1 MPELAFLKIGGSLIT
16 DKSSERAFRADR
28 ARSVAREVREA
39 LDAAP
44 QMRLLLGHGAGCF
57 GHVPAKRWRV
67 NEGLPASSWEGFA
80 RTRRSVMEL
89 NGLVLDAFAEEGLFP
104 VFVQPSAVS
113 VARRGKLADMD
124 LRPVKTLLA
133 AGQVPMVCGDAVLDE
148 AQGFAIVGTEGFF
161 AYMAERLRPSRI
173 VLACDVDGVRDADPR
188 ITPHTNRI
196 ERLEGA
202 AVEEAVARMGGATGL
217 CKRDGCATER
227 GGANGMRN
235 RDGCATFR
243 GGAGGADVTGGMAGK
258 VKALAEM
265 ARLLPDAEARIVSG
279 AIPGQVRDA
288 LLGRGGGTLVS
299 G

>member
-28 ARSVAREVREA
+28 ARNVAKEVREA
-39 LDAAP
+39 LAAEP

-67 NEGLPASSWEGFA
+67 KEGLPASSWEGFA

-104 VFVQPSAVS
+104 VFVQPSAI
-113 VARRGKLADMD
+113 AMAHGGKLLRMD
-124 LRPVKTLLA
+124 LCPVETLLA
-133 AGQVPMVCGDAVLDE
+133 DGLMPMLCGDAVLDE

-161 AYMAERLRPSRI
+161 GYMAERLRPSRI

-188 ITPHTNRI
+188 TNPRTNRI

-202 AVEEAVARMGGATGL
+202 AVEEAVARMGGARGL
-217 CKRDGCATER
+217 RNLDGCATVL
-227 GGANGMRN
+227 GGA
-235 RDGCATFR
+235 R
-243 GGAGGADVTGGMAGK
+243 GTDVTGGMASK
-258 VKALAEM
+258 VKALAAM
-265 ARLLPDAEARIVSG
+265 ARRLPEAEARIVSG
-279 AIPGQVRDA
+279 AIAGQVRDA
-288 LLGRGGGTLVS
+288 LLGRGGGTLVA